1 MCLFMNILIEK
12 DESLEYF
19 TDTNQWSKN
28 AADGKDFESAKAAFA
43 VAKKEPIGK
52 FNIVAYIRETK
63 QFINMDHGR
72 GRGIPEISPALA
84 DTPAAHA

>member
-1 MCLFMNILIEK
+1 MNILIEK
-12 DESLEYF
+12 DESLEYL
-19 TDTNQWSKN
+19 TDSNQWSKN
-28 AADGKDFESAKAAFA
+28 AAEGKDFGETKAAFA

-72 GRGIPEISPALA
+72 GRGVPEISPALA
-84 DTPAAHA
+84 SAPVAHA